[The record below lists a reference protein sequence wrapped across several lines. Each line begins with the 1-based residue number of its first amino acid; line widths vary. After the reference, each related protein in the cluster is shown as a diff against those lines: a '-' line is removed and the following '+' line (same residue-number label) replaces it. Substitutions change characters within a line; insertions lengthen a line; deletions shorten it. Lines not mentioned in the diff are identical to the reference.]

1 MQKLLENWRS
11 HYKLNLLSYRL
22 LVYILM
28 CSTLLAIL
36 STGVQLFWDYRNDV
50 NKIEQRMKS
59 IEAGYLDSL
68 AASLWRLDQDQ
79 IGIQLDGIM
88 KLPDIGY
95 VSITEIVGGKTVA
108 VFSRGQDRDNYPIV
122 ETHQLYYNDTLVGTL
137 DIKASLDNVYD
148 RLLQR
153 ALVILGSQ
161 AVKTFLVS
169 ICILVIVQYLV
180 VRHLNTLSAFTRR
193 LHLDNLDEQL
203 DLNKPSP
210 KPNKADSIDQL
221 AHTLTA
227 MRDNIRLQLSDK
239 KKAQQQLEQ
248 LNEELEQRVQYRTAT
263 LKHTNNR
270 LSEALESLTQAKDQ
284 LVESEKMAA
293 LGELVSG
300 IAHEINTPVNLSL
313 ESATQ
318 IQNSVA
324 QLNEALTAESPDP
337 QQIHQLQ
344 QQLKQACENI
354 SMQLKRTGQL
364 VSSFKQIAVD
374 QSQESAQIFKVKDNI
389 QQAVDDLKGEVQTLQ
404 PECNIEIDCDPALKM
419 ESYPSALT
427 QVYQHLLL
435 NSLQHGFKKDQQG
448 QIRIAARQDDDELV
462 VDFSDNGKGI
472 PEQIKHRI
480 FEPFVTTGRGDNSSS
495 GLGTHLVY
503 NLVTQLLGGKIN
515 VESAR
520 GEGTHYEIR
529 LPIRAERLP
538 DDENDDLW

>member
-1 MQKLLENWRS
+1 MHKPLENWRS
-11 HYKLNLLSYRL
+11 HYKRNLLSYRL
-22 LVYILM
+22 LVYIVM

-59 IEAGYLDSL
+59 IEAGYLESL

-79 IGIQLDGIM
+79 IGIQLDGMM

-95 VSITEIVGGKTVA
+95 VAITEIVGGKTMA
-108 VFSRGQDRDNYPIV
+108 VFSRGQDRDDYPIV
-122 ETHQLYYNDTLVGTL
+122 KKHQLYYNQTLVGTL

-148 RLLQR
+148 RLLKR

-161 AVKTFLVS
+161 AVKTFFVS
-169 ICILVIVQYLV
+169 ICILFIVQYLV

-210 KPNKADSIDQL
+210 GPERADSIDQL

-239 KKAQQQLEQ
+239 KKAQEQLEQ

-270 LSEALESLTQAKDQ
+270 LSEALDSLTQTKDQ

-318 IQNSVA
+318 IQHSVA
-324 QLNEALTAESPDP
+324 QLNEALTSESLDP
-337 QQIHQLQ
+337 QQVRQLQ
-344 QQLKQACENI
+344 QQLKQACEGINI
-354 SMQLKRTGQL
+354 QLKRTAQL

-374 QSQESAQIFKVKDNI
+374 QSQESTQIFHVRENI
-389 QQAVDDLKGEVQTLQ
+389 EEAINGLHEELLQQPQCT
-404 PECNIEIDCDPALKM
+404 IEIDCDPQLQM
-419 ESYPSALT
+419 ESYPGALT

-435 NSLQHGFKKDQQG
+435 NALQHGFKKDQDG
-448 QIRIAARQDDDELV
+448 VIRIAAYQDDDQLI

-480 FEPFVTTGRGDNSSS
+480 FEPFVSTGRGDHSSS

-503 NLVTQLLGGKIN
+503 NLVTQLLGGKISCD
-515 VESAR
+515 SAR
-520 GEGTHYEIR
+520 GEGTRYKIR
-529 LPIRAERLP
+529 LPIRVESLP
-538 DDENDDLW
+538 DDETDDLW